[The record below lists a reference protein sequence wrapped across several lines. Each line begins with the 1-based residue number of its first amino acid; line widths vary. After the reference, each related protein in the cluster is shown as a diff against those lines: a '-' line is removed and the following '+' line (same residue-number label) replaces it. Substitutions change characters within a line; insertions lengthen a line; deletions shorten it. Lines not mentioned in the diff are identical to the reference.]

1 MELRLGERLRQLRLE
16 RNLKQEEVAQHLGI
30 SFQSI
35 SKWERGEGYPDISLI
50 PSLAYYYGVSTD
62 YLLCMDE
69 LAEGKRLADL
79 NAEWE
84 RNRANGKHQDN
95 VELMRKALK
104 EFPNNPLFLVQLSAS
119 LERLPGSEE
128 ERREYLH
135 ESIMVQERIIN
146 YCADSEVRG
155 ATLFNIAD
163 AYYRYGNIE
172 KALEYA
178 NKLPN
183 LYKAREN
190 ALVRLLQ
197 DNNEKR
203 TIAQSALEPLMWSM
217 ELHLKTLFE
226 VTNDAAYLKRL
237 DEIKKI
243 VAEIPGRTA

>member
-35 SKWERGEGYPDISLI
+35 SKWERGEGNPDISLI

-69 LAEGKRLADL
+69 FAEGKRLDEV
-79 NAEWE
+79 NEEWK

-95 VELMRKALK
+95 VNLMKKALK
-104 EFPNNPLFLVQLSAS
+104 EFPNNPLLLVQLSAS
-119 LERLPGSEE
+119 LERLPGTEE
-128 ERREYLH
+128 EKREYLR

-146 YCADSEVRG
+146 YCEDSEVRG

-163 AYYRYGNIE
+163 AYFRYGNIE

-178 NKLPN
+178 KKLPGI
-183 LYKAREN
+183 YKAREN

-197 DNNEKR
+197 DKNEKKA
-203 TIAQSALEPLMWSM
+203 IAQSALEPLMWSM

-226 VTNDAAYLKRL
+226 VTNDDVYIERL

-243 VAEIPGRTA
+243 VAEMI